1 MLIKATLLGLLTI
14 PMTANATLELD
25 LSGLGKKPVEQKI
38 SDTSGKSDGSIIE
51 EEIISSTVYS
61 SDGSY
66 SNQEAKHAT
75 RRNIEMVKPKAK
87 QLIIEEKEPVVNNK
101 PSALAFVDEFLGIE
115 PVKPWEKGTLAQK
128 EMKPGGPV
136 PEFDVFSE
144 KVFAYKQG
152 SVGGSGVG
160 GGGCG
165 CN

>member
-1 MLIKATLLGLLTI
+1 MLIKATLVGLLAI
-14 PMTANATLELD
+14 PMTANAALELD
-25 LSGLGKKPVEQKI
+25 LSGLGKKPAEQQAN
-38 SDTSGKSDGSIIE
+38 DRGKNEGPIIE

-61 SDGSY
+61 SGGDY
-66 SNQEAKHAT
+66 SNPEAKRAT

-87 QLIIEEKEPVVNNK
+87 QLVIEQKAPEVSNK